1 MRKFLRFIPDLQDH
15 LTDSQLASL
24 FCGEMTFVQRWAA
37 RQHLKQ
43 CWQCRLRKDDLE
55 GLRSE
60 RIFARYK
67 NRRREWLS
75 DEPEQEFSRRLRL
88 QMQNFTP
95 PKSRR
100 VFVPKISLPG
110 LPPMN
115 PALVTAMVLAFATVL
130 SFYFWWQQ
138 RAPRITSNAL
148 LVRAEK
154 WDTASFNSTPG
165 VVYQAVRITMTK
177 DREKETV
184 SRAIYHDTQG
194 KRRPKQIK
202 LDENGERVRSMM
214 ITAGLDWDEP
224 LSASGYQNW
233 HDRQHVREDHIVRAG
248 RHLLKLTTIAPQGP
262 VVEQSL
268 TVRDTDFHPVERTLS
283 LRDSGTV
290 EIAEVDFKLL
300 PWSAV
305 DAGVFEPLETM
316 PTSLASSPA
325 RVLPFPRLPEVLSEG
340 QIDEAELGARLMLN
354 QLHAD
359 TGEDIQIRRRAQGV
373 TVEGVV
379 ETEGRKSELKT
390 RLQLVPHVTLA
401 IRSAEEAAAHPSAAD
416 DVHTIATDS
425 MPDQLSPLQTY
436 MRAQGRSVGDIN
448 SLTQRFFETSLAIS
462 QESKVIA
469 DLQKRFSPGEQRT
482 AIADATL
489 SELIYSHHQ
498 RLEAALRRERDL
510 LAEARDSISSG
521 QDASSPQPVSLIDA
535 AERNLRLTKELTQ
548 TQHPAAR
555 TANQILAE
563 MSLAMDELVAGA
575 HDAYGKSQ
583 GNTNLSGKK

>member
-1 MRKFLRFIPDLQDH
+1 MRFIPDLQDH

>member
-248 RHLLKLTTIAPQGP
+248 PHLLKLTTIAPQGP

-359 TGEDIQIRRRAQGV
+359 TGEDIQIRRSAQGV

-535 AERNLRLTKELTQ
+535 AERNLRLTKELTRPNILLRGRQ
-548 TQHPAAR
+548 TRSSRRCRLRWMNSSRAPTTHTESLRATR
-555 TANQILAE
+555 T
-563 MSLAMDELVAGA
+563 
-575 HDAYGKSQ
+575 
-583 GNTNLSGKK
+583 

>member
-1 MRKFLRFIPDLQDH
+1 MRFIPDLHAH

-75 DEPEQEFSRRLRL
+75 DKPEQEFSRRLRL

-100 VFVPKISLPG
+100 VFVPRISLPG

-138 RAPRITSNAL
+138 RTPRITSNAL

-233 HDRQHVREDHIVRAG
+233 HDRQRVREDHIVRAG

-262 VVEQSL
+262 VAEQSL

-359 TGEDIQIRRRAQGV
+359 TGEDIQIRRSAQGV

-416 DVHTIATDS
+416 NVQTVATDS
-425 MPDQLSPLQTY
+425 MPDQLSPLQTAL
-436 MRAQGRSVGDIN
+436 RAQGRGVGDIN

-510 LAEARDSISSG
+510 LSEARGSTSPG